1 MEFRRPKLRK
11 LDEHQRRMRPL
22 SHAARDA
29 EARMIRDV
37 MVSLDGTPADE
48 VRLSAVT
55 DIAEYFEVHVTAL
68 FLNVLP
74 ELAPAEWDGI
84 GARTAVQI
92 LQEARENS
100 ERVVAK
106 IRKRLATL
114 QMPVE
119 LRRIDVP
126 SESQGEFAA
135 REARVADVFVGL
147 RPNGSPSDTAQVLE
161 SVLFETGRHL
171 FLAPER
177 RGPAGFDRIMV
188 AWNGSREATRATA
201 EAMPYLLKAERVD
214 VVVVQDSNLASPIRG
229 TDLVDHLL
237 HHGVGA
243 ELHEV
248 RPRAGGI
255 AATLM
260 ADAKERSAD
269 MIVMGA
275 YGHSRLREWLLGG
288 TTYQLLHQAP
298 MPLVVAH

>member
-1 MEFRRPKLRK
+1 
-11 LDEHQRRMRPL
+11 
-22 SHAARDA
+22 
-29 EARMIRDV
+29 MIRDV

-48 VRLSAVT
+48 VRLSAVI
-55 DIAEYFEVHVTAL
+55 DIAEYFEVHVAGL

-74 ELAPAEWDGI
+74 LLTPAEWDGI
-84 GARTAVQI
+84 GSRTAVQI

-114 QMPVE
+114 QMPTE
-119 LRRIDVP
+119 LRRIDVA
-126 SESQGEFAA
+126 SESQGDIAA
-135 REARVADVFVGL
+135 REARAADVFVGL
-147 RPNGSPSDTAQVLE
+147 RPNGSPGDAAQVLE

-171 FLAPER
+171 FLVPDRRAP
-177 RGPAGFDRIMV
+177 GGFDRIMV

-201 EAMPYLLKAERVD
+201 EAMPYLLKAEKVG
-214 VVVVQDSNLASPIRG
+214 VVVVQDSNLASPIGG
-229 TDLVDHLL
+229 TDIVDHLL

-248 RPRAGGI
+248 PRRTGGI

-260 ADAKERSAD
+260 EEAKERSAD

-288 TTYQLLHQAP
+288 TTYQLIHQAP
-298 MPLVVAH
+298 VPLIVAH